1 MFIVFG
7 GDYHVFMV
15 ANRIGFVYS
24 YMLVYE
30 NLLLWGNGYLR
41 VEDIMDVSGILPPS
55 LKFFRSCEGFQS

>member
-7 GDYHVFMV
+7 GGYHIFMV

-30 NLLLWGNGYLR
+30 NLLLWGSGYLR
-41 VEDIMDVSGILPPS
+41 VEDIVDGSGICPS
-55 LKFFRSCEGFQS
+55 FIEVLQKL